1 MKRLRHGEIV
11 DANSEVIDLNPYAFV
26 VIKESSPK
34 TNVESK
40 RDDVQG
46 LFRTILTL
54 QDVSVEDAGMYIC
67 IVDDHQD
74 RSLFKYTYLHVQEGV
89 VCDFTK
95 NSMLNLDFTNFFPF
109 QLHSEVKIRLIRK
122 LNRIPTTWY

>member
-1 MKRLRHGEIV
+1 MKKLRHGEIV
-11 DANSEVIDLNPYAFV
+11 DPNSEVIDLNPYAFV

-54 QDVSVEDAGMYIC
+54 QDVSVDDAGMYIC

-74 RSLFKYTYLHVQEGV
+74 RSLFKYTYLHVQEGMI

-95 NSMLNLDFTNFFPF
+95 NSIYKSLISRFFF
-109 QLHSEVKIRLIRK
+109 YFSYSRR
-122 LNRIPTTWY
+122 